1 MEIKPIA
8 YMKNDYKEKFG
19 IPRQSGLVKSIVSK
33 IVFEPDYR
41 DNNCLRGIEGYS
53 HLWLIWQFSENAEAG
68 WSPTVRPPRLGG
80 NVRMGV
86 FATRSPFRPN
96 PIGLSCVELE
106 KVEYGEEGPVLYV
119 KGADLMDG
127 TPILDIK
134 PYVPYADSHPEALS
148 GFAGDVFEHRM
159 EVEISDEL
167 LKEIPEEK
175 REALLEILAQDPR
188 PGYQR
193 EEERIY
199 GIGYGDKNI
208 RFRGTK
214 ERLIVTAVDDV
225 RKE

>member
-106 KVEYGEEGPVLYV
+106 KVEYGEEGPVLCV

-127 TPILDIK
+127 TPVLDIK
-134 PYVPYADSHPEALS
+134 PYVPYADSHPEAQS

-199 GIGYGDKNI
+199 GIEYGDKNI

-214 ERLIVTAVDDV
+214 ERLIVTAVDNV
-225 RKE
+225 RK

>member
-19 IPRQSGLVKSIVSK
+19 IPRQSGLIKAAVSK
-33 IVFEPDYR
+33 IVFEPEFSDS
-41 DNNCLRGIEGYS
+41 NTLRGLEGYS
-53 HLWLIWQFSENAEAG
+53 HLWLIWLFSENAEAG

-96 PIGLSCVELE
+96 PIGLSCVELDH
-106 KVEYGEEGPVLYV
+106 VEYGEEGSVIYV

-134 PYVPYADSHPEALS
+134 PYVPYADSHPEASS
-148 GFAGDVFEHRM
+148 GFAGDVFDHSM
-159 EVEISDEL
+159 KVEIADEIL
-167 LKEIPEEK
+167 ERIPVEK
-175 REALLEILAQDPR
+175 REAVLEILAQDPR

-193 EEERIY
+193 DQKRIY
-199 GIGYGDKNI
+199 GMEYGNMNI
-208 RFRGTK
+208 RFRG
-214 ERLIVTAVDDV
+214 EEDRIVVIDV
-225 RKE
+225 QHVG